1 MGICR
6 GGGDKGLSE
15 GPRPLDA
22 LLRRARAW
30 EMESR
35 EGAVRSSSRE
45 SDRQMGSEGEEEERG
60 WRLEVTADVEVGR
73 DGVEVMVRCGL
84 WIHRGSLALALG
96 PGTILLLTR
105 FPVR

>member
-30 EMESR
+30 EIESR
-35 EGAVRSSSRE
+35 DGAVRSSSRE
-45 SDRQMGSEGEEEERG
+45 SDRQMGSEASVEEEG
-60 WRLEVTADVEVGR
+60 WRLEVIADVDVGG
-73 DGVEVMVRCGL
+73 DSVEAKVSGGL
-84 WIHRGSLALALG
+84 WIHRPS
-96 PGTILLLTR
+96 
-105 FPVR
+105 

>member
-45 SDRQMGSEGEEEERG
+45 SDRQMGSEGEEEMGR
-60 WRLEVTADVEVGR
+60 RLEVRTEVEEGR
-73 DGVEVMVRCGL
+73 EGVEVIVRGGL
-84 WIHRGSLALALG
+84 WIQRPS
-96 PGTILLLTR
+96 
-105 FPVR
+105 

>member
-15 GPRPLDA
+15 GPRPFDA

-45 SDRQMGSEGEEEERG
+45 SDRQMGSEGEEEMG
-60 WRLEVTADVEVGR
+60 KRLEVRTEVEVGK
-73 DGVEVMVRCGL
+73 GVEVIVRGGL
-84 WIHRGSLALALG
+84 WIQRPS
-96 PGTILLLTR
+96 
-105 FPVR
+105 

>member
-1 MGICR
+1 MTGGGEEVGICR

-45 SDRQMGSEGEEEERG
+45 SDRQMGSEGEEEEAG
-60 WRLEVTADVEVGR
+60 WRLEVRADVEVGR
-73 DGVEVMVRCGL
+73 DWVEVMVRGGL
-84 WIHRGSLALALG
+84 WIQRPS
-96 PGTILLLTR
+96 
-105 FPVR
+105 